1 DKTSIFALEEIN
13 LYDFKLVFTLI
24 LSGYTFSLDTAALL
38 YGHVFNVSLSLK
50 KKVRTARPDSI
61 YHSNFILNP
70 LLRAL
75 PEPFIRVY
83 QEAEADTCREQ
94 GCFCHDYASIFRAF

>member
-1 DKTSIFALEEIN
+1 M
-13 LYDFKLVFTLI
+13 
-24 LSGYTFSLDTAALL
+24 ALL

-50 KKVRTARPDSI
+50 KKVKVIGPDSRPDSI

-83 QEAEADTCREQ
+83 QEAEADTCREL
-94 GCFCHDYASIFRAF
+94 GCFCHDMLAFFEHFKEVKA

>member
-1 DKTSIFALEEIN
+1 MPASV
-13 LYDFKLVFTLI
+13 KLIFTLI
-24 LSGYTFSLDTAALL
+24 LSGYTCSLDTAALL

-50 KKVRTARPDSI
+50 KKVKVIGPRPDSI

-83 QEAEADTCREQ
+83 QEAEAIT
-94 GCFCHDYASIFRAF
+94 AVN